1 MVQSFFQ
8 YKFNEENKLVSY
20 STSDFRVG
28 LKIIIDDDPCVI
40 IEEEFNKPGK
50 GQAFSKIKYRNY
62 LTGRVGEKTCKVG
75 ESLEA
80 ADVEELDMQFLYND
94 GTSWVFMHPDS
105 FEQVPVTTEIVG
117 ELDKWVTEEDIC
129 KVLLWNESPVS
140 VVAPNFVDLEVQET
154 DPGVKGDTATGG
166 TKPAKLITGAIVKVP
181 LFISEGEVVTIDT
194 RTGEYQGRK

>member
-1 MVQSFFQ
+1 M
-8 YKFNEENKLVSY
+8 VSY

-166 TKPAKLITGAIVKVP
+166 TKPAKLATGAIVKVP
-181 LFISEGEVVTIDT
+181 LFISEGEVVTLDT